1 MRKELQ
7 KDFTKDGMHVANKHA
22 KRCSSLLIIREM
34 QVKNIFD
41 KGAEVFQ

>member
-7 KDFTKDGMHVANKHA
+7 KDFTKDGMHMANKHT
-22 KRCSSLLIIREM
+22 KRYASLLREM

>member
-7 KDFTKDGMHVANKHA
+7 KDFTKDGMRIANKHT

-34 QVKNIFD
+34 QVKNVFD